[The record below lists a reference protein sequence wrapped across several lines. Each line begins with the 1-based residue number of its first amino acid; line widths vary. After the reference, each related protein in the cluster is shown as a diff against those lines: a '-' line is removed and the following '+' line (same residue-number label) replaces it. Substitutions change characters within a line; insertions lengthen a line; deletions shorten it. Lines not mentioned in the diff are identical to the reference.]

1 MGIHNLVVCTLE
13 KFLFTCTNI
22 NEDLIIPK
30 DLQVLNLNNNSS
42 TLVPT
47 RKINVDNWQRTKRK

>member
-1 MGIHNLVVCTLE
+1 MGIHNLVICTLE
-13 KFLFTCTNI
+13 RSLFTCTNI
-22 NEDLIIPK
+22 NEEVIIPK

-47 RKINVDNWQRTKRK
+47 KKTNGEN